1 MASTSHGPAGQAKPS
16 ALSVFMWPAIA
27 LVALV
32 LVIIF
37 RRELN
42 VTWFHGI
49 LHEEETLGQFLFIT
63 ILLAGWAAWTTGR
76 SAAQTWRPY
85 SSLVIYLLLLG
96 VAVRFIH
103 HALFGGSMASIHYYI
118 IDTVILLIL
127 GFLGYRY
134 TRTNQMV
141 TQYYWLYE
149 RTGLLSWKARGS

>member
-1 MASTSHGPAGQAKPS
+1 MASTSHGPDGQAKAS
-16 ALSVFMWPAIA
+16 GLSVFMGPAIA

-63 ILLAGWAAWTTGR
+63 ILLGGWAAWTTGR
-76 SAAQTWRPY
+76 AAAQTWRPY

-103 HALFGGSMASIHYYI
+103 HALFGGSMASIQYYI
-118 IDTVILLIL
+118 VDTVILMIL
-127 GFLGYRY
+127 GFLGFRY

-149 RTGLLSWKARGS
+149 RTGLLSWKARAS